1 MKPRL
6 GRRASSRG
14 TWAAQG
20 IWLAVA
26 ATGCSSSGSGASIA
40 TACADVAQARCSET
54 SVCSLGDGDSG
65 TGFAILANYGDKAT
79 CVARQTL
86 NCTNALNAP
95 DNGNNP
101 TQVGKCVAALTGLS
115 CADFFDNRPPAAC
128 TPVGPRADGSPCTF
142 NGQCMTGYC
151 NGTKTGVCGTCGA
164 APAAGDDCTDST
176 CANGDRCVA
185 ATTECQTALSSGGVC
200 DSGHPCDRGLSCV
213 GQNDKTMTTGICQ
226 TASTLVGAACGGTT
240 LPGCDGTR
248 GLYCGGPSSAKTCMR
263 VIYPGYN
270 GSINPDAGETTSGP
284 PPADGG
290 SVVQPTPAGTPC
302 GLYGD
307 GSRVGCVA
315 GECYTATGPATG
327 SDLGACKPFAAD
339 TGACDTSVGPGCM
352 FPARCV
358 VSGGDGG
365 TAGTCVVPVASMCP
379 SS

>member
-6 GRRASSRG
+6 GWRASLLAAWTLCG
-14 TWAAQG
+14 TG
-20 IWLAVA
+20 LVVA
-26 ATGCSSSGSGASIA
+26 ATGCSSSSGASIA
-40 TACADVAQARCSET
+40 TACADVAQARCNET
-54 SVCSLGDGDSG
+54 SECSLADEQTG
-65 TGFAILANYGDKAT
+65 TGFSLLANYGDKAT

-95 DNGNNP
+95 ENGNNAA
-101 TQVGKCVAALTGLS
+101 QVGKCVAALQGIS
-115 CADFFDNRPPAAC
+115 CADVFDNQPPSAC
-128 TPVGPRADGSPCTF
+128 TPTGPRPSGAPCTF

-151 NGTKTGVCGTCGA
+151 NGTKTSVCGTCGA
-164 APAAGDDCTDST
+164 APAAGDDCSDST
-176 CANGDRCVA
+176 CANGARCVA
-185 ATTECQTALSSGGVC
+185 ATTECQVALASGGVC

-226 TASTLVGAACGGTT
+226 TAATQVGIACGGTT

-248 GLYCGGPSSAKTCMR
+248 GLTCGGPSGAKTCTR
-263 VIYPGYN
+263 VIFPGYN
-270 GSINPDAGETTSGP
+270 GSVSTDGGATATDAGPPDAG
-284 PPADGG
+284 
-290 SVVQPTPAGTPC
+290 SVTPPTPAGTPC
-302 GLYGD
+302 GLLAD

-327 SDLGACKPFAAD
+327 SDLGACKPLAAD

-365 TAGTCVVPVASMCP
+365 TAGTCVVPVATMCP